1 LQKVGEAGIEADEA
15 ESHASWDGGQKKEL
29 LLYPGVHLKHWQR
42 SIRQAQMEINLLLDG
57 DTTLV
62 AHPHLVFQT
71 QPHHTEHTPG
81 KTRSKRKT
89 SFCLKMTA
97 KCLSVALRSDE
108 GLCLLE
114 CRLTR
119 FSGAFANKAGK
130 EWSAIIGA
138 VEIGTGARSRTGF
151 SRKILSHRACAE
163 TGDAAA
169 ASACAADSPQPFFQA
184 SFSVEEGIAQMRA
197 RMQAMDVCFDDAFVN
212 SLLAVKHRASS
223 AWETSK
229 IKWTWSSN
237 ERSMSQ
243 DACYS
248 IANKVKAQRAQS
260 ATAHVTLCGARHLPN
275 VDGMWGSCDAFVELV
290 YKDKIHV
297 STVKK
302 NSLNPEWKPEEKFE
316 FDLLSGELADIRI
329 QLVNSTI
336 NRALRQPL

>member
-1 LQKVGEAGIEADEA
+1 
-15 ESHASWDGGQKKEL
+15 
-29 LLYPGVHLKHWQR
+29 
-42 SIRQAQMEINLLLDG
+42 MEINSLLDG

-81 KTRSKRKT
+81 KTRSKRKM

-130 EWSAIIGA
+130 EWSAVIGA

-163 TGDAAA
+163 TGDAATA
-169 ASACAADSPQPFFQA
+169 AACAADSPQPFFQA

-212 SLLAVKHRASS
+212 GLLAVKHRASS
-223 AWETSK
+223 AWESSK

-237 ERSMSQ
+237 ERPMSQ
-243 DACYS
+243 DACHS
-248 IANKVKAQRAQS
+248 IANNVKTQRSQS
-260 ATAHVTLCGARHLPN
+260 AAAHVTLCGARHLPN

-316 FDLLSGELADIRI
+316 FDLSSGELADIRI

-336 NRALRQPL
+336 IEP